1 MSENENEE
9 EYGEEFEDEEEEVKE
24 EETPAAQEAE
34 EEVKEEAPAPEPEAQ
49 APEAAAAEEEEEGGE
64 GAPPPAQAEEASP
77 SPVKPSNAG
86 IKSVPAKVTGERGP
100 EDKLEETFAKHADGG
115 VVQKDKIQAILVEI
129 GLEMPKNLEQVL
141 ENILPNTDK
150 CTFLDLKGILS
161 LVLQEVDPDYQA
173 STSKKAHSRRSYL
186 ENGHITEDE
195 AVLSFIRA
203 LEEHKKKCENEQKY
217 LEAQQT
223 SKRLTQLK
231 YQEEEKRLKQIGE
244 RQGREKEEAEKA
256 FNLEMEQF
264 NSIWDERIAKYEENV
279 QTQVALLKQEHNE
292 FLKGFK
298 DEQDARRPSRPQYS
312 KELLNQ
318 RKIQEQLGRQGLYEK
333 AMKLKIIV
341 DKMEANELAA
351 TQATFDAEVALKEQ
365 QLRTT
370 QQKEMDAL
378 LQRAGRGKHELNIA
392 RANEAERKDQRFRNV
407 MAELMNLQ
415 KLEKVQLNHFI
426 NQQVLAGKRDVYPGS
441 KKKGLKS
448 LSSRL
453 VIT

>member
-1 MSENENEE
+1 MADNENEE
-9 EYGEEFEDEEEEVKE
+9 GEYDEEFEEEEEVKAE
-24 EETPAAQEAE
+24 EEVPKDDESTISHAGGEEDPEPAPKPEPEPEPEPEVAEETPA
-34 EEVKEEAPAPEPEAQ
+34 
-49 APEAAAAEEEEEGGE
+49 
-64 GAPPPAQAEEASP
+64 
-77 SPVKPSNAG
+77 KPTNAG
-86 IKSVPAKVTGERGP
+86 IKSVPAKAAGEKGP

-115 VVQKDKIQAILVEI
+115 VVQKEKIKTILVEI
-129 GLEMPKNLEQVL
+129 GLDTPENLNEVL

-150 CTFLDLKGILS
+150 CTFLDLKGIFS

-231 YQEEEKRLKQIGE
+231 YQEEEKRLRQIGE
-244 RQGREKEEAEKA
+244 RQSREREEAEKA
-256 FNLEMEQF
+256 FELEMEQF
-264 NSIWDERIAKYEENV
+264 NVIWDERIGKCEENV
-279 QTQVALLKQEHNE
+279 QTQVALLRKEHEE
-292 FLKGFK
+292 FLRGFRE
-298 DEQDARRPSRPQYS
+298 EQDARRPSRPQYS

-318 RKIQEQLGRQGLYEK
+318 RKIQEQLGRQEQYEK

-378 LQRAGRGKHELNIA
+378 NQRAGRGKHELNIA

-441 KKKGLKS
+441 KGRKGLKS

>member
-1 MSENENEE
+1 MADENENEE
-9 EYGEEFEDEEEEVKE
+9 YGDEFEEEEAEGGEAVE
-24 EETPAAQEAE
+24 EPEA
-34 EEVKEEAPAPEPEAQ
+34 APEPEPAE
-49 APEAAAAEEEEEGGE
+49 APPAEPEPPAATDEAAEKEAPAEEP
-64 GAPPPAQAEEASP
+64 APASP
-77 SPVKPSNAG
+77 TPKPSNTG
-86 IKSVPAKVTGERGP
+86 IKSVPQKVAGEAGP

-115 VVQKDKIQAILVEI
+115 VVQKEKIGAILVDI

-161 LVLQEVDPDYQA
+161 LVRQEVDPDYQA
-173 STSKKAHSRRSYL
+173 STSKKAHLRRSYL

-203 LEEHKKKCENEQKY
+203 LEEHKKKCEMEQKY

-244 RQGREKEEAEKA
+244 RQGREKQEAEKA

-264 NSIWDERIAKYEENV
+264 NSIWDERITKYEENV
-279 QTQVALLKQEHNE
+279 QTQVALLKHEHNE
-292 FLKGFK
+292 FLNGFK
-298 DEQDARRPSRPQYS
+298 EEQDAKRPTRPQYS

-333 AMKLKIIV
+333 AMKLKMIV

-365 QLRTT
+365 QLKSN

-441 KKKGLKS
+441 KGRKGLKS